1 VISVKLRREHNENT
15 VSTIELAS
23 ERLASALES
32 ARLYEEARLR
42 ADREQSISQVA
53 AAISA
58 SSSYEDI
65 LQTTVR
71 EIGSTLRDAEVSIQ
85 ILDQSTG

>member
-1 VISVKLRREHNENT
+1 MST
-15 VSTIELAS
+15 VELAS

-53 AAISA
+53 TAIS
-58 SSSYEDI
+58 SSTSYEDI

-71 EIGSTLRDAEVSIQ
+71 EIGTTLKNAEVSIQ
-85 ILDQSTG
+85 IIDQPDGLRTEG